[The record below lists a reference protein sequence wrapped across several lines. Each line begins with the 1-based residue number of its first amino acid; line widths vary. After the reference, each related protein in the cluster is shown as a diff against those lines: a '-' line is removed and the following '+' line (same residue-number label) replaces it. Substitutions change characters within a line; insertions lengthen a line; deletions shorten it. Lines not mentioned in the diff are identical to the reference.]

1 LIGYQKI
8 ANRTFIHR
16 RALLEILPAAKRISE
31 GCLPEII
38 CTLFRVEFTPRAQA
52 RKLEA
57 KIIKLFLPATW
68 LRGYNWRFGGGKH
81 QLLRQVQ
88 SAIEKTRRQVGC
100 IKFLRL
106 YIPMKKQNTFIVV
119 AAVTAAV
126 IAAFWLLLAAPAF
139 TGNEI
144 NMTRGVTS
152 QSMINYQLHM
162 IILWICVVIGII
174 VFSAMFISI
183 VLHRKS
189 KGHEAAQFTH
199 STKAEIIWT
208 IIPVLILVAMAV
220 PATTALV
227 NMEVAP
233 ETDMTIKITGFQWR
247 WKYQYMEDEIEFISS
262 LHPDSN
268 AARRLMS
275 GTEPDTIENYLLEV
289 DKPLVL
295 PARTKIKFLITADD
309 VIHSWWV
316 PALGWKRDAVPGFI
330 NEAWT
335 EIMEPGVYRGQCAE
349 LCGKDH
355 GFMPIVLNVLPEDEY
370 RAWARQQRQR
380 MAHEEA
386 EVDRLWSRAEL
397 MELGENVYAAQ
408 CATCHQADG
417 RGLAPAFPALAGSKI
432 ANGPLNDNIALV
444 LHGREGTAMQAWGT
458 RLSET
463 DIAAALTYMRNAFG
477 NETGDVVQPQTI
489 ARIKNG

>member
-1 LIGYQKI
+1 
-8 ANRTFIHR
+8 
-16 RALLEILPAAKRISE
+16 
-31 GCLPEII
+31 
-38 CTLFRVEFTPRAQA
+38 
-52 RKLEA
+52 
-57 KIIKLFLPATW
+57 
-68 LRGYNWRFGGGKH
+68 
-81 QLLRQVQ
+81 
-88 SAIEKTRRQVGC
+88 
-100 IKFLRL
+100 
-106 YIPMKKQNTFIVV
+106 MKKQNTFIVA

-126 IAAFWLLLAAPAF
+126 IAAFWLLLAAPGY

-144 NMTRGVTS
+144 NMPRGVTS
-152 QSMINYQLHM
+152 QSMLSYQIHM
-162 IILWICVVIGII
+162 VILWVCVVIGVI

-199 STKAEIIWT
+199 SMKAEIIWT
-208 IIPVLILVAMAV
+208 IIPVVILIVMAV
-220 PATTALV
+220 PATKALV

-233 ETDMTIKITGFQWR
+233 ETEMTIKITGFQWR
-247 WKYQYMEDEIEFISS
+247 WKYEYIEDDIQFISS
-262 LHPDSN
+262 LHADSN
-268 AARRLMS
+268 AARRLAS
-275 GTEPDTIENYLLEV
+275 GTDPDSVENYLLEV

-295 PARTKIKFLITADD
+295 PANTKIKFLITADD

-355 GFMPIVLNVLPEDEY
+355 GFMPIVLNVLPRAEY
-370 RAWARQQRQR
+370 EVWAQNQRQD
-380 MAHEEA
+380 MAHEQA
-386 EVDRLWSRAEL
+386 ETERLWTRDEL

-417 RGLAPAFPALAGSKI
+417 QGLAPAFPALAGSGI
-432 ANGPLNDNIALV
+432 ANGPLSDNIEIV
-444 LHGREGTAMQAWGT
+444 LNGRDGTAMQAWGNM
-458 RLSET
+458 LSES
-463 DIAAALTYMRNAFG
+463 DIAAALTYTRNAFG
-477 NETGDVVQPQTI
+477 NKTGDVVQPQSI